1 MGIWMM
7 VVTIQDTRNFFF
19 DHHNDDFFGL
29 ARADTGLSNTK
40 SKDWTYLSLYN
51 KRENARI
58 INNLNNDIS

>member
-1 MGIWMM
+1 M
-7 VVTIQDTRNFFF
+7 QDTRNFFF